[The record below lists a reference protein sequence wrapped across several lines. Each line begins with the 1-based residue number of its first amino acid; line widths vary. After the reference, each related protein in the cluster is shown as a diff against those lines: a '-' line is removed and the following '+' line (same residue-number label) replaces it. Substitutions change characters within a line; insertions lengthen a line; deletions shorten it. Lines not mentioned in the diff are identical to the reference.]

1 MDNADSASKLRAAL
15 LIEDDEV
22 DRRSIL
28 RSISKHSIP
37 YQFDS
42 ARSLAEAKDLLA
54 NKHYDVIVTDF
65 NLPDSSGLD
74 TITALQNTPEKV
86 PIIVLSGLNDEKLAL
101 EAVHRGAQD
110 FIPKDYIN
118 DIGLITRT
126 LHHAIERHQ
135 LRRNLEDTRD
145 RERFLAHY
153 DQCTTLPNRLLFL
166 DRLNQTVIQSQRRQ
180 VKFALCFLDLDR
192 FKEVNDSLGH
202 FVGDEVLCTVSKRM
216 KNVLR
221 ESDTVARYGGDEFT
235 LILHNT
241 SGEENIYKIA
251 KKIIASV
258 NRPIVIGEHTC
269 SVGVS
274 IGVAFYPRHG
284 HSPEV
289 LIKHADMAMYDAKA
303 RGRNQL
309 KIFSHNLFEQKRD
322 FFSRERAL
330 REALRNPDKHFSL
343 HYQPKV
349 DLQDGTIRSVE
360 ALIRWNHPTI
370 GNITPDQFI
379 PLSEELGVIGEI
391 DEWVLDTACKQS
403 LRWQQANVDIRI
415 AINISSR
422 SLNRT
427 DFANAFVAPKLQK
440 YGIDGKNIEIEITE
454 SMLLDDTKQ
463 VHDQLV
469 LLKSLNVA
477 IAIDDF
483 GTGFSSLSYLNQFP
497 IDTLKIDG
505 SFVCDSSAKHSE
517 QALLKAIIALGDALG
532 LNVVAECV
540 ETEAQM
546 QFLQN
551 LHCNEGQ
558 GYYWG
563 KPSAD
568 WKPKK
573 D

>member
-1 MDNADSASKLRAAL
+1 MSVAGSESKKRLAL

-22 DRRSIL
+22 ERRSIL
-28 RSISKHSIP
+28 RAITNHSVP
-37 YQFDS
+37 YQFES
-42 ARSLAEAKDLLA
+42 ARTLSDAQILLSQ
-54 NKHYDVIVTDF
+54 KTYDIIVTDY
-65 NLPDSSGLD
+65 NLPDSNGLD
-74 TITALQNTPEKV
+74 TIRALMSMPGKI
-86 PIIVLSGLNDEKLAL
+86 PIVVLSGINDDKIALA
-101 EAVHRGAQD
+101 AVHHGAQD

-135 LRRNLEDTRD
+135 LRINLEVTRD
-145 RERFLAHY
+145 RERFLAQY
-153 DQCTTLPNRLLFL
+153 DQCTALPNRLLFL
-166 DRLNQTVIQSQRRQ
+166 DRLGQTVVRSQRQQ

-192 FKEVNDSLGH
+192 FKEINDSLGH
-202 FVGDEVLCTVSKRM
+202 FVGDEVLCCVSKRM
-216 KNVLR
+216 KDSLR

-235 LILHNT
+235 LILDNM
-241 SGEENIYKIA
+241 SRAQNIYKVA
-251 KKIIASV
+251 GKIIDAV
-258 NRPIVIGEHTC
+258 NKPIMVGEHSC
-269 SVGVS
+269 SVGAS

-284 HSPEV
+284 HSPEI

-303 RGRNQL
+303 QGRNQVQ
-309 KIFSHNLFEQKRD
+309 IFSQKLFEKKRD
-322 FFSRERAL
+322 FFSREKAL
-330 REALRNPDKHFSL
+330 REALLDPDSHFKL
-343 HYQPKV
+343 HFQPKV
-349 DLQDGTIRSVE
+349 DLQDGQIRSVE
-360 ALIRWNHPTI
+360 ALIRWNHPVI

-379 PLSEELGVIGEI
+379 PLSEDLGVIDQI
-391 DEWVLDTACKQS
+391 DEWVLEAACRQS
-403 LRWQQANVDIRI
+403 LRWENANLSIRI

-427 DFANAFVAPKLQK
+427 DFVSGMVAPMLKK
-440 YGIDGKNIEIEITE
+440 YDIDGKNIEIEITE

-463 VHDQLV
+463 VHDQLI

-477 IAIDDF
+477 VAIDDF

-505 SFVCDSSAKHSE
+505 SFVCDSSGSYSE

-546 QFLQN
+546 HFLQE
-551 LHCNEGQ
+551 LRCHEGQ

-563 KPSAD
+563 KPSAE
-568 WKPKK
+568 WHPEKS
-573 D
+573 